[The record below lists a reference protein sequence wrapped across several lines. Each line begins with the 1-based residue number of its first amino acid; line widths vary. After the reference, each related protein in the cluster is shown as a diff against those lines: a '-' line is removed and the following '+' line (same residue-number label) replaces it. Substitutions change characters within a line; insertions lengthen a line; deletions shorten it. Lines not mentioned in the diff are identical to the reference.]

1 MLPSGVWSTLIT
13 LLMCSSPSI
22 ASWAPGVNCARCK
35 ARAAAFQRMSSTSE
49 LLPEPETPV
58 TAVTTPRGMR
68 TSRFLRLCCRAPLI
82 TIAGTSGVRRGRPP
96 VGRHRNRRLAAQVRA
111 GQRLRRCS

>member
-13 LLMCSSPSI
+13 LLICSSPSI
-22 ASWAPGVNCARCK
+22 ASWAPGVSCARCK

-58 TAVTTPRGMR
+58 TAVTTPSGNR

-82 TIAGTSGVRRGRPP
+82 TIAGPP
-96 VGRHRNRRLAAQVRA
+96 ASAAAGRRLVGTGIAA
-111 GQRLRRCS
+111 LPLK